1 MEVFAWSNE
10 MFNDDVLA
18 KCPKCNSSDIKIT
31 REEIRCAAC
40 NLAEDLNI
48 PAKLQP
54 DVAAAVGSA
63 TWRDVLQRWDF
74 AG

>member
-1 MEVFAWSNE
+1 

-18 KCPKCNSSDIKIT
+18 KCPECGSSDVT
-31 REEIRCAAC
+31 LTSSEIRCAAC
-40 NLAEDLNI
+40 DHAEDLHLPNQ
-48 PAKLQP
+48 LQP